1 MKKIVFNKIGKS
13 VLIGTIAFILCV
25 LQCYIAMKQFAN
37 NPSADCLDC
46 PFLEEVVFWS
56 IPIFVLLLPIA
67 YFVFSKSKTT
77 SRVMLAFLIIGYIA
91 FCAFWTNHTIFIVR
105 EAAWSTYS
113 FSEQLHCVL
122 IVKGW
127 TILLSAI
134 AFYYLVWLIKNKIS
148 KINSQ

>member
-1 MKKIVFNKIGKS
+1 MKKRIKLLKS
-13 VLIGTIAFILCV
+13 LLISTIAFILCV

-37 NPSADCLDC
+37 NLSADCLDC
-46 PFLEEVVFWS
+46 SFLEEIVSWS
-56 IPIFVLLLPIA
+56 IPIFVLLFPIA

-77 SRVMLAFLIIGYIA
+77 SRIMLAFLITGYIA
-91 FCAFWTNHTIFIVR
+91 FCTFWTNHAIFIAR
-105 EAAWSTYS
+105 EAAWST
-113 FSEQLHCVL
+113 FTLSETLHLVL

-134 AFYYLVWLIKNKIS
+134 AFYFLVWFVKNKYS